1 MKRGN
6 VQFELSMR
14 FSVALI
20 LVIII
25 VSSSVMALVT
35 MQYNRIVTDDIE
47 KEIQNKIV
55 SVDR

>member
-1 MKRGN
+1 MKRGY

>member
-6 VQFELSMR
+6 VQFELSMC